1 MKREEIGY
9 LTTRLN
15 ELADYYGSKHPTT
28 AALKIWGDCL
38 EGMQWND
45 VAAVLTDWPKFK
57 QRFPLGDE
65 VRKMAAGLLS
75 DRMEQQA
82 KVERESAPT
91 VDGLVSHIGEDT
103 PNARS
108 FKRMWTAMKAGKVKC
123 PREWCDNVLLSD
135 KASEE
140 LKSFATASLKL
151 MGEAKEVKRWD
162 TAEALSE

>member
-9 LTTRLN
+9 LTARLN
-15 ELADYYGSKHPTT
+15 ELADYYGTKHPTT

-82 KVERESAPT
+82 KVERDLAPT
-91 VDGLVSHIGEDT
+91 VESVMYEAPDT
-103 PNARS
+103 PNARA
-108 FKRMWTAMKAGKVKC
+108 FKRMWQAWRSGKVDS
-123 PREWCDNVLLSD
+123 PRQWCDNVLLSD
-135 KASEE
+135 KANEE
-140 LKSFATASLKL
+140 LKNFAGASLKL

-162 TAEALSE
+162 TEEALSE